1 MGTWIAFFRGVNVG
15 GNTLP
20 MKQLAT
26 ALEDVGF
33 TDVRTYIQSGNVL
46 FTCPKATAPQLVKR
60 ISDCVAKRFDFQP
73 RVLVLSSN
81 ELAQAAAANPFPQ
94 ADQNPKS
101 LHLFFLA
108 KTPPSPDIEGLHR
121 IKAKTEEFELRG
133 KAFYLLTPAGF
144 GVSKLAERAERLL
157 GVDATA
163 RNWRTVRTVLE
174 MAAAKGSKPRTRQ
187 ASLAASK
194 PRTRQASRHGRQVRT
209 NQEAASRAASASKPH
224 GK

>member
-1 MGTWIAFFRGVNVG
+1 MLQTHAQMQQVLGGTSFSMSVWIAFFRGVNVG

-20 MKQLAT
+20 MKQLAA

-46 FTCPKATAPQLVKR
+46 FSCPKATASQLVKR
-60 ISDCVAKRFDFQP
+60 IGDCVAERFDFQP
-73 RVLVLSSN
+73 RVLVLSST

-108 KTPPSPDIEGLHR
+108 KTPSSPDVAGLQPL
-121 IKAKTEEFELRG
+121 KAKTEEFELKG
-133 KAFYLLTPAGF
+133 KVFYLYTPAGF

-163 RNWRTVRTVLE
+163 RNWRTVRTVLD
-174 MAAAKGSKPRTRQ
+174 MTKGSKPQTQ
-187 ASLAASK
+187 DPK
-194 PRTRQASRHGRQVRT
+194 
-209 NQEAASRAASASKPH
+209 AASRRR
-224 GK
+224 GR